1 MWEKN
6 RYVCQKWP
14 FLSRCKSWT
23 DATVLTYFQES
34 CLGFSFSSWA
44 PVWLQTES
52 DPAVKWTKTTFNWR
66 STWKYTFGD
75 LRAGSAPASMSAKHR
90 PPLQTAAQTWPFLA
104 LSSSYDQCTG
114 GVCERARQPARFHY
128 ARQERPLPAR
138 QLKPFQ
144 PVIWPACGADIGT
157 HLHSKSSHLR
167 CASLP
172 TVLFSVVCLSL
183 CLFVRC
189 CI

>member
-1 MWEKN
+1 MD
-6 RYVCQKWP
+6 RCYSTDSLPGVGSGFPIQL
-14 FLSRCKSWT
+14 LS
-23 DATVLTYFQES
+23 S
-34 CLGFSFSSWA
+34 CLITDWIWSCSEVDKKN
-44 PVWLQTES
+44 P
-52 DPAVKWTKTTFNWR
+52 TFNWR
-66 STWKYTFGD
+66 SAWKYTFGD
-75 LRAGSAPASMSAKHR
+75 HRASSVPVSMSAKHR
-90 PPLQTAAQTWPFLA
+90 LPLQTAAQTWPFLA

-114 GVCERARQPARFHY
+114 SVCERAHQPARFHY
-128 ARQERPLPAR
+128 ARQERPLPAK